1 MSRFILVLAL
11 LSVFTV
17 LAYSQ
22 NCSVAQDCTR
32 TSLNPTNPT
41 QYVQCNNG
49 QCACGGSGN
58 CFEMNTGASVSE
70 DACTLDDRCFTYTNL
85 GQCESTAREWL
96 TAVLLQ
102 AFVGGVGAANFYIG
116 RNDLAGGQLFLFLA
130 LLILPCCLS
139 CASCATKAAC
149 SSGGDDNTV
158 RTLCGCTIIIIIIFL
173 VIVILIA
180 TFMAPIWW
188 IADLIIIA
196 LNQRRD
202 LNGCMLN
209 QP

>member
-32 TSLNPTNPT
+32 TSLNSTNPT

-116 RNDLAGGQLFLFLA
+116 RNDLAGGQLFLFLI
-130 LLILPCCLS
+130 LLILPSLFCCAGS
-139 CASCATKAAC
+139 AVTVTHSY
-149 SSGGDDNTV
+149 SSGIGAPAVMVIDF
-158 RTLCGCTIIIIIIFL
+158 LITILITFI
-173 VIVILIA
+173 VIVILIT
-180 TFMAPIWW
+180 TFMFWW

-202 LNGCMLN
+202 LNGCMLY